1 MRVYQKGLSR
11 FEIARLIAARAVQ
24 IAMGAPIFVKLS
36 KEDLEKINY
45 DPTEIARIELESG
58 VLPLIVKRK

>member
-1 MRVYQKGLSR
+1 MREYQKELSR
-11 FEIARLIAARAVQ
+11 FEIARLIAARAIQ

-45 DPTEIARIELESG
+45 DPTEIAWIELEKG
-58 VLPLIVKRK
+58 VLPLVVKRK